1 MLILLRT
8 HIRQH
13 RVAILRRGEDR
24 RHLADARHRHLQRAG
39 NRGRGHRQHV
49 HVRAQ
54 RLDVLLVFHAEALL
68 LVHDDQPQVLPV
80 HARLQQAVGTDHD
93 VHRAVGHA
101 INNLLGLRW
110 GGKARQLLDGGGK
123 VLHALAER
131 VEVLLRQQG
140 RRHQHGHL
148 LAGLHGLECG
158 THRHL
163 GLAIAHVTDNHA
175 IHRHRLFHV
184 GLHSLDGVVLIL
196 GLGEREGIFHLPLP
210 GRIRGEG
217 IARRGL
223 AAGVEL
229 HQLARD
235 LTYSTAGLA
244 LGVLPIR
251 ATHLRQRGLFPAD
264 VARQHIQLIH
274 RHVKLIARPAP
285 LAGRVLQHQ
294 VFAAGGIRPLAHGA
308 FRHLHELADA
318 VGIVHHQVA
327 RLQRQRVHAVALLR
341 GLALARGL
349 RVHAVAGQVRFR
361 EEQQARALVVPGE
374 GEHQPL
380 VGHRVVDAHLV
391 RRGLVGGGVLGL
403 PDPPQA
409 TAAAEIHADCLGR
422 DAGFLEAPKHA
433 GRHGRGWGREGHP
446 SAGFDALAD
455 VAHQRT
461 DGLHLAVRSGRRVV
475 VEFQNIGSVG
485 VKIGHPERRQR
496 PPGPPQLL
504 LYLLHRVDRKVSYA
518 LHRRRTSH
526 RRNIPAGL
534 EELLAGFAQVVSTA
548 FDGCG
553 RHHQRVR
560 TVRHELRQ
568 RHQLGRVQRRDQ
580 RFHPLH
586 LDLLA
591 DLVEDLGQLRVAG
604 VLLGKVFCFG
614 RHLVRDNQFPARI
627 DHHLVRLHPGDGPLV
642 ADAKGAH
649 LRDLVAPEVH
659 ADGHFLGRG
668 EDVHDAAADGEV
680 AALTHHVHVRVPEL
694 LQTVGQRV
702 EVDLLPHL
710 QSHRRDLA
718 QIGLH
723 GLHSCAGRS
732 HHHLQVLVSLVQ
744 AAQYAHAGGDCLHGR
759 GKLLVRQGLPRR
771 E

>member
-1 MLILLRT
+1 MVSIFHDQGVGIRNIQARLHDGGAHQHIEFAIPEALHRGFQLFLAHLAVRDHYAGFRNQAANVRGGLLDAANLVMHVEHLAVAQQLAADGRGHVLVLLRT
-8 HIRQH
+8 HVRQH
-13 RVAILRRGEDR
+13 RVAVLRRGEDR
-24 RHLADARHRHLQRAG
+24 RHLADPRHRHFQRAG

-140 RRHQHGHL
+140 GRHQHGHL

-274 RHVKLIARPAP
+274 RHV
-285 LAGRVLQHQ
+285 
-294 VFAAGGIRPLAHGA
+294 
-308 FRHLHELADA
+308 
-318 VGIVHHQVA
+318 
-327 RLQRQRVHAVALLR
+327 
-341 GLALARGL
+341 
-349 RVHAVAGQVRFR
+349 
-361 EEQQARALVVPGE
+361 
-374 GEHQPL
+374 
-380 VGHRVVDAHLV
+380 
-391 RRGLVGGGVLGL
+391 
-403 PDPPQA
+403 
-409 TAAAEIHADCLGR
+409 
-422 DAGFLEAPKHA
+422 
-433 GRHGRGWGREGHP
+433 
-446 SAGFDALAD
+446 
-455 VAHQRT
+455 
-461 DGLHLAVRSGRRVV
+461 
-475 VEFQNIGSVG
+475 
-485 VKIGHPERRQR
+485 
-496 PPGPPQLL
+496 
-504 LYLLHRVDRKVSYA
+504 
-518 LHRRRTSH
+518 
-526 RRNIPAGL
+526 
-534 EELLAGFAQVVSTA
+534 
-548 FDGCG
+548 
-553 RHHQRVR
+553 
-560 TVRHELRQ
+560 
-568 RHQLGRVQRRDQ
+568 
-580 RFHPLH
+580 
-586 LDLLA
+586 
-591 DLVEDLGQLRVAG
+591 
-604 VLLGKVFCFG
+604 
-614 RHLVRDNQFPARI
+614 
-627 DHHLVRLHPGDGPLV
+627 
-642 ADAKGAH
+642 
-649 LRDLVAPEVH
+649 
-659 ADGHFLGRG
+659 
-668 EDVHDAAADGEV
+668 
-680 AALTHHVHVRVPEL
+680 
-694 LQTVGQRV
+694 
-702 EVDLLPHL
+702 
-710 QSHRRDLA
+710 
-718 QIGLH
+718 
-723 GLHSCAGRS
+723 
-732 HHHLQVLVSLVQ
+732 
-744 AAQYAHAGGDCLHGR
+744 
-759 GKLLVRQGLPRR
+759 
-771 E
+771 